1 MKHTKEGNMLKAGDY
16 IRWKDG
22 YGDRPSSDDT
32 PTEVTRVFTHA
43 SCPDRI
49 LFEVKGSTRKWLANG
64 VGYTVVEKSE
74 TKWEDVEYGLP
85 EDGLAWNTVSLV
97 YAKGEFS
104 RVHIPSGW
112 TFRDRNTHRIISAEE
127 FLSLDAPDPAPTVDP
142 PQDAEVYATY
152 TTGAK
157 RERKVGK
164 GAPTAMLCGFP
175 HTLTELH
182 KHMDNPLGR
191 NWEKGLPLSSYVDAT
206 FRHLLE
212 EVSGNGDD
220 KSLISAIWNL
230 MCYAETKHRI
240 SQGTI
245 PEEMDDMDRTR
256 YSEVKYGD

>member
-1 MKHTKEGNMLKAGDY
+1 MKHTKEEHM
-16 IRWKDG
+16 
-22 YGDRPSSDDT
+22 
-32 PTEVTRVFTHA
+32 
-43 SCPDRI
+43 
-49 LFEVKGSTRKWLANG
+49 
-64 VGYTVVEKSE
+64 
-74 TKWEDVEYGLP
+74 TKWEDVEYGMP
-85 EDGLAWNTVSLV
+85 EYGLAWSLV
-97 YAKGEFS
+97 SAFYAKGEFS
-104 RVHIPSGW
+104 RTRIPSGW
-112 TFRDRNTHRIISAEE
+112 TFRDPNTKRTISPEE
-127 FLSLDAPDPAPTVDP
+127 FMSLDTPNPAPTADP

-152 TTGAK
+152 QTGAV
-157 RERKVGK
+157 REKKVGK
-164 GAPTAMLCGFP
+164 GNPTTMLCGFP

-230 MCYAETKHRI
+230 VCYAETKHRI

-245 PEEMDDMDRTR
+245 PEDMDDMDRTR

>member
-1 MKHTKEGNMLKAGDY
+1 MPE
-16 IRWKDG
+16 
-22 YGDRPSSDDT
+22 S
-32 PTEVTRVFTHA
+32 
-43 SCPDRI
+43 
-49 LFEVKGSTRKWLANG
+49 G
-64 VGYTVVEKSE
+64 VP
-74 TKWEDVEYGLP
+74 WD
-85 EDGLAWNTVSLV
+85 TVSPV
-97 YAKGEFS
+97 HVKGEFS
-104 RVHIPSGW
+104 RRRSPALW
-112 TFRDRNTHRIISAEE
+112 TFRDRNTKRIISTAE
-127 FLSLDAPDPAPTVDP
+127 FLSLDTPDPAPTVDP

-152 TTGAK
+152 QTGAV
-157 RERKVGK
+157 REKKVGK
-164 GAPTAMLCGFP
+164 GNPTTMLCGFP

-245 PEEMDDMDRTR
+245 PQEMDDMDRTR
-256 YSEVKYGD
+256 YSEIQYGTD